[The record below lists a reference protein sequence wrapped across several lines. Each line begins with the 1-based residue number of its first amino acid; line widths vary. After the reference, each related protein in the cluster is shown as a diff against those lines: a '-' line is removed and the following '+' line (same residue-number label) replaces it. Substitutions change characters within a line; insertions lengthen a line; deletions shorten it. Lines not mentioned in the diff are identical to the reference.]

1 MSEKLFQELET
12 LSNVTVAL
20 EGAATIPADAQKILS
35 IFLGN
40 GSCVSNEADYDNGGP
55 GTVSKLANGALDIL
69 KKIIA
74 WVQEKIQEFKAWFKE
89 YRLAIDKTEELL
101 DKTEEALRATHSFN
115 EGKIKL
121 SPMVTG
127 ELAVEGVLDKTF
139 PDKMV
144 HLRDVLTSMFNIR
157 GDLSQLAKK
166 TIDHLKLAM
175 ASKEELGI
183 SGSEELLREYS
194 RVGQEIARHLKTI
207 DSGKSM
213 FGKRSF
219 VTKTTGLAGSPNMF
233 GGVEKVSD
241 LASLPL
247 PGGYAFA
254 SAYVKEMDRS
264 IFGTENREANA
275 FKVVMTLIENLSPEL
290 VKTHSTGISFS
301 GDALGPRDC
310 EKVISE
316 SRNIISAIKS
326 DKTVITDEEI
336 IKDAVSTAKQFENDH
351 NVYLQYGSTISSIL
365 KASVKIIETD
375 RFKTYNYAMKVV
387 RASLKYIQASFDST
401 PVEEVSENHRL
412 PSPSV

>member
-1 MSEKLFQELET
+1 MSENLFQELET

-40 GSCVSNEADYDNGGP
+40 GSGVSNEADYDNGGP
-55 GTVSKLANGALDIL
+55 GKLSKLANGALDIL

-89 YRLAIDKTEELL
+89 YRLAIEKTEELL

-144 HLRDVLTSMFNIR
+144 HLRDVLTSLFNIR
-157 GDLSQLAKK
+157 GDLSGMIAKAADFLNTSLEKQGEYNPNDK
-166 TIDHLKLAM
+166 TPTEIM
-175 ASKEELGI
+175 EQ
-183 SGSEELLREYS
+183 YS
-194 RVGQEIARHLKTI
+194 RVGQEISRHLKTI
-207 DSGKSM
+207 DSSKSM
-213 FGKRSF
+213 LGKRKYASVTLHSF
-219 VTKTTGLAGSPNMF
+219 TV
-233 GGVEKVSD
+233 VDKVQD

-247 PGGYAFA
+247 PGGYAFT
-254 SAYVKEMDRS
+254 SAFIKENSVDFFRGIVKEHSLID
-264 IFGTENREANA
+264 A
-275 FKVVMTLIENLSPEL
+275 FDAIAELIENLSPEL
-290 VKTHSTGISFS
+290 VRTHSSGISFS
-301 GDALGPRDC
+301 GDALDRNGC
-310 EKVISE
+310 AKVIEE
-316 SRNIISAIKS
+316 SRSIISAVKN
-326 DKTVITDEEI
+326 DKGIVEDESILNDALKTAETF
-336 IKDAVSTAKQFENDH
+336 IKDSD
-351 NVYLQYGSTISSIL
+351 GSTTYGRPISKIL

-401 PVEEVSENHRL
+401 PVEEVSQNHRL
-412 PSPSV
+412 PSPSA